1 MAIGTFGSFTQA
13 RLAIYAAQTGLN
25 VTGNNIS
32 NINTPGYTRQR
43 VDQVSL
49 YAAGADR
56 YYAEG
61 DIRVGQGALVKS
73 LSQIRSPYLDIRY
86 RTETAK
92 VGYMDAHLESLN
104 EIATILDEVAKGD
117 VTKGE
122 DGYGILGLEFKKLVT
137 ALQNVVDQTGHQEY
151 DDTVRQTC
159 KNLISKFNR
168 YAADLEEV
176 RQNNIDKL
184 DQDMS
189 KINNYLL
196 TIRELNE
203 EIRKCNIHG
212 DPALELKDKRNVQL
226 DELSELIDINVIYD
240 EEEITP
246 GFTVEKLVVKLDDAN
261 PDVSVTTDESLLI
274 DGIFSSQLSFGT
286 PAKNEFYGVDLD
298 NPSPARDKLS
308 QLLDE
313 MTAAGEITAADRRKT
328 AELYVSSPY
337 LKQEKDAD
345 GKVVKETPVSD
356 IRDATILTD
365 EENPYYSVMISE
377 LTNKRGEYYV
387 GNVNRPAQTVAGTDT
402 TGRKIKDGNVERD
415 ETVADLFKG
424 LSDRASITVENV
436 PGEGDKTVTR
446 YYRTQAVDKN
456 GKPQFE
462 ADGKTPLYTYSSQ
475 VLERVVTRPVALD
488 DNDLHGKLQAHREFL
503 TEEGEFT
510 DQDVIA
516 NFDEGAGGRRGIL
529 YYQKTLDLLA
539 NKFAQVMN
547 DANQGFYTDEK
558 GNYITEGKDA
568 EGNPA
573 GVPITITVKGK
584 DETISSD
591 WGKNSADVQ
600 AAILAE
606 IKLDQATMEQE
617 KLTGKQVLDAYMR
630 GQTYNAGAKKF
641 EPEDWQAD
649 ANKGNLKGGI
659 FAGGVLFSNNPGN
672 DDPSGITAA
681 NISISNTWD
690 KTHLLVRSFTCPPG
704 HLEPASGQSDNFNHM
719 KYLVDGEKFDYFPR
733 DLDGNDNA
741 SEKSMFHGTFF
752 EMWNNI
758 GTVLGA
764 DQTHSETMLNTFYE
778 TALSIDT
785 QRDAVS
791 SVDFNDEAMN
801 LMMYAKSYNAACR
814 LMTTIDS
821 VLDKLING
829 TGMTT

>member
-73 LSQIRSPYLDIRY
+73 LSQIRSPYLDIRF
-86 RTETAK
+86 RTENAK
-92 VGYMDAHLESLN
+92 VGYMDSKLESLG

-176 RQNNIDKL
+176 RQNNVDKL
-184 DQDMS
+184 DKDMME
-189 KINNYLL
+189 INNYLR

-212 DPALELKDKRNVQL
+212 DPALELKDERNRQL
-226 DELSELIDINVIYD
+226 DALSELIDINVIYD
-240 EEEITP
+240 EEEISA
-246 GFTVEKLVVKLDDAN
+246 GFKVEKLVVKLDDAN
-261 PDVSVTTDESLLI
+261 PDDSVTTDESLLI
-274 DGIFSSQLSFGT
+274 DGVFSAQLSFGT
-286 PAKNEFYGVDLD
+286 PELNKNYNENLKPGDPGYQGKYLD
-298 NPSPARDKLS
+298 KNGNPTD
-308 QLLDE
+308 
-313 MTAAGEITAADRRKT
+313 
-328 AELYVSSPY
+328 
-337 LKQEKDAD
+337 
-345 GKVVKETPVSD
+345 D
-356 IRDATILTD
+356 IRDANILTD
-365 EENPYYSVMISE
+365 EENPFYSVMISE
-377 LTNKRGEYYV
+377 LTNKQGDYYIGSV
-387 GNVNRPAQTVAGTDT
+387 AHQAQKIADT
-402 TGRKIKDGNVERD
+402 TEVTLPDGTKKKV
-415 ETVADLFKG
+415 TDLFKG
-424 LSDRASITVENV
+424 LADRASVTQENV
-436 PGEGDKTVTR
+436 PGEGDKTVTL
-446 YYRTQAVDKN
+446 YYRTKAVGKD
-456 GKPQFE
+456 GKPLYE
-462 ADGKTPLYTYSSQ
+462 ADGKTPVYTYSSQ
-475 VLERVVTRPVALD
+475 VIERLVTRPVALD

-510 DQDVIA
+510 DLDVIK

-539 NKFAQVMN
+539 NKFAEVMN
-547 DANQGFYTDEK
+547 DANQGFYTDEE
-558 GNYITEGKDA
+558 GNFIKEGKDS

-573 GVPITITVKGK
+573 GVPITIQVNGK
-584 DETISSD
+584 DEVINSD
-591 WGKNSADVQ
+591 WEKNSADVQ
-600 AAILAE
+600 AEILKATG
-606 IKLDQATMEQE
+606 LDVKTMTDD
-617 KLTGKQVLDAYMR
+617 KLTGKQVLNAYLK
-630 GQTYNAGAKKF
+630 GQTYQAGVKKF
-641 EPEDWQAD
+641 IPENKEDILAEDGTVQEPGWGKTA
-649 ANKGNLKGGI
+649 KGI
-659 FAGGVLFSNNPGN
+659 FVGGVLFSNNPGN
-672 DDPSGITAA
+672 DDPTEITAA

-690 KTHLLVRSFTCPPG
+690 KTHLLVRSYTCPPG
-704 HLEPASGQSDNFNHM
+704 HLKPASGQSDNLNHM
-719 KYLVDGEKFDYFPR
+719 KYLVDGEKFDFFPR
-733 DLDGNDNA
+733 DLDGNENA
-741 SEKSMFHGTFF
+741 SEKSMFNGTFF

-764 DQTHSETMLNTFYE
+764 DQDYSETMLNTFYE

>member
-32 NINTPGYTRQR
+32 NINTAWYTRQR

-61 DIRVGQGALVKS
+61 DIRVGMGALVKS
-73 LSQIRSPYLDIRY
+73 ISQIRSPYLDIRY

-104 EIATILDEVAKGD
+104 EVATILDEVAKGD

-137 ALQNVVDQTGHQEY
+137 ALQNIVDQTGHQEY

-168 YAADLEEV
+168 YAADLEGV
-176 RQNNIDKL
+176 RQDNVDKL
-184 DQDMS
+184 DQDMTE
-189 KINNYLL
+189 INNYLL

-203 EIRKCNIHG
+203 EIRKCDIHG
-212 DPALELKDKRNVQL
+212 DPALELRDERNRQL
-226 DELSELIDINVIYD
+226 DALSELIDINVIYD
-240 EEEITP
+240 EEEISA
-246 GFTVEKLVVKLDDAN
+246 GFKVEKLVVKLDDAN
-261 PDVSVTTDESLLI
+261 PDHSVTTDESLLI
-274 DGIFSSQLSFGT
+274 DGVFSAQLSFGT
-286 PAKNEFYGVDLD
+286 PELNKNYNENLKPGDPNYQGKYLD
-298 NPSPARDKLS
+298 N
-308 QLLDE
+308 
-313 MTAAGEITAADRRKT
+313 
-328 AELYVSSPY
+328 
-337 LKQEKDAD
+337 D
-345 GKVVKETPVSD
+345 GNPTDD
-356 IRDATILTD
+356 IRDANILTD
-365 EENPYYSVMISE
+365 EENPFYSVMISE
-377 LTNKRGEYYV
+377 LTNKKGDYYV
-387 GNVNRPAQTVAGTDT
+387 GSVAHPAQNVAGTAT
-402 TGRKIKDGNVERD
+402 TGRKLKDGKD

-424 LSDRASITVENV
+424 LVDRASITEEDK
-436 PGEGDKTVTR
+436 PGEGDKTVTL
-446 YYRTQAVDKN
+446 YYRTRALDKD
-456 GKPQFE
+456 GKPLFE
-462 ADGKTPLYTYSSQ
+462 ADGKTPVYTYSSQ
-475 VLERVVTRPVALD
+475 VIERLVTRPVALD

-558 GNYITEGKDA
+558 GNYIKEGVDA
-568 EGNPA
+568 DGNPA
-573 GVPITITVKGK
+573 GVSITIPVNGK
-584 DETISSD
+584 DEEINRD
-591 WGKNSADVQ
+591 WEKNSADVRT
-600 AAILAE
+600 AILGETA
-606 IKLDQATMEQE
+606 LDETTME
-617 KLTGKQVLDAYMR
+617 KDNLTGKQVLEAYLK
-630 GQTYNAGAKKF
+630 GQKYNAGTKKF

-649 ANKGNLKGGI
+649 ANKANLKGGI
-659 FAGGVLFSNNPGN
+659 FVGGVLFSNNPGN
-672 DDPSGITAA
+672 DDPTKITAA

-704 HLEPASGQSDNFNHM
+704 ALEPASGQSDNFNHM
-719 KYLVDGEKFDYFPR
+719 KYLVDGEKFDFFPR

-778 TALSIDT
+778 TALEIDT

-791 SVDFNDEAMN
+791 AVDFNDEAMN

>member
-32 NINTPGYTRQR
+32 NINTHGYTRQR

-104 EIATILDEVAKGD
+104 EVATILDEVAKGD

-137 ALQNVVDQTGHQEY
+137 ALQNVVDQTGQQEY

-176 RQNNIDKL
+176 RQNNVDKL
-184 DQDMS
+184 DQDMTE
-189 KINNYLL
+189 INNYLL

-261 PDVSVTTDESLLI
+261 PDASVTTDESLLI

-286 PAKNEFYGVDLD
+286 PELNKNYNENLKPGDPNYQGKYLD
-298 NPSPARDKLS
+298 KDGNPTD
-308 QLLDE
+308 
-313 MTAAGEITAADRRKT
+313 
-328 AELYVSSPY
+328 
-337 LKQEKDAD
+337 
-345 GKVVKETPVSD
+345 D
-356 IRDATILTD
+356 IRDANILTD
-365 EENPYYSVMISE
+365 EKNPYYSVMISE
-377 LTNKRGEYYV
+377 LTNKRGDYYV
-387 GNVNRPAQTVAGTDT
+387 GSVTHPAETVAGTKL
-402 TGRKIKDGNVERD
+402 TGRKLKDGKD

-558 GNYITEGKDA
+558 GNFITEGKNAD
-568 EGNPA
+568 GDPI
-573 GVPITITVKGK
+573 GVPITITVGTDQVPVNK
-584 DETISSD
+584 DWD
-591 WGKNSADVQ
+591 KNSKDAQDVLAKAVGLTD
-600 AAILAE
+600 AAAVKTE
-606 IKLDQATMEQE
+606 G
-617 KLTGKQVLDAYMR
+617 LTGKQVLDAYMR
-630 GQTYNAGAKKF
+630 GQTYNAGTKKF

-672 DDPSGITAA
+672 DDPTKITAA

-690 KTHLLVRSFTCPPG
+690 KTHLLVRSYTCPPG
-704 HLEPASGQSDNFNHM
+704 DLEPASGQSDNLNHM
-719 KYLVDGEKFDYFPR
+719 KYLVDGEKFDFFPR
-733 DLDGNDNA
+733 DLEGNDNA

-764 DQTHSETMLNTFYE
+764 DQTHSETMLETFYE

-801 LMMYAKSYNAACR
+801 LMMYAKAYNAACR
-814 LMTTIDS
+814 MMTTIDS
-821 VLDKLING
+821 VLDKLINN